1 MSVAFDTVD
10 HAVLIDCLQKQFKV
24 GGQVLKWLTSYL
36 SGRSFQVKINSCL
49 SNGVILLYGVPQGSI
64 LGPILFLLY
73 ISEIEKIAQ
82 LHGFSVHVFADDMQL
97 YISFKRNNLLS
108 TLSSIEQCLRHIKYW
123 MASKFL
129 KISEGKFKMTVLE

>member
-1 MSVAFDTVD
+1 MVTLVLTNLDCNDSTFIILLDMSAAFDTVD

-24 GGQVLKWLTSYL
+24 GGQVLKWFTSYL

-82 LHGFSVHVFADDMQL
+82 LQEFGVHVFADDMQL
-97 YISFKRNNLLS
+97 YIY
-108 TLSSIEQCLRHIKYW
+108 H
-123 MASKFL
+123 L
-129 KISEGKFKMTVLE
+129 KETI